1 MKVVLF
7 CGGLGLRMGEMTERV
22 PKPMVDV
29 GGRPIL
35 WHIMKYYAHYG
46 HRDFVICLGY
56 QSDLI
61 KKYFL
66 NYDEALAN
74 DFTLSGGTSIEL
86 AHSDLTDWSISFV
99 DTGLQSNVGERLR
112 RVRKHLEGEE
122 YFLAQYGDTLTD
134 APLPSLIDE
143 VVGSGKVANF
153 LSVRPKNYSFH
164 TVQSGADGIVTS
176 VYDILGADLWIN
188 GGYFV
193 LRQDIFDY
201 MEPEEELVHEP
212 FGRLIDAG
220 LLLTH
225 RYEGFWAP
233 MDTLKDRQTARD
245 SRGDRCPAVGGVGV
259 EARAGRERPGMG
271 RRRAAGSVTGRL
283 ACFPCSRACRPTSR

>member
-7 CGGLGLRMGEMTERV
+7 CGGLGLRMGEMTERI

-35 WHIMKYYAHYG
+35 WHIMKYYAHHG

-56 QSDLI
+56 QADVI
-61 KKYFL
+61 KRYFL
-66 NYDEALAN
+66 NYDEALTN
-74 DFTLSGGTSIEL
+74 DFTLSNGTNVEL
-86 AHSDLTDWSISFV
+86 VHSDLTDWRISFV

-134 APLPSLIDE
+134 APLPQLIDE
-143 VVGSGKVANF
+143 LVGSTHVANF

-164 TVQSGADGIVTS
+164 TVEAAKDGSVTS
-176 VYDILGADLWIN
+176 VHDILGAELWIN

-193 LRQDIFDY
+193 LRHDIFDY
-201 MEPEEELVHEP
+201 MAPGEELVHEP

-220 LLLTH
+220 LLRTH

-233 MDTLKDRQTARD
+233 MDTLKDRQTLEGLAE
-245 SRGDRCPAVGGVGV
+245 SGVPPWAVW
-259 EARAGRERPGMG
+259 EAREPPSAELDPGG
-271 RRRAAGSVTGRL
+271 AQLRDVSQGS
-283 ACFPCSRACRPTSR
+283 